1 MAHWLTNRGKLLLA
15 QGDWDDAAA
24 GDIRIGLCSGA
35 SIPVAIDT
43 QLEANTLN
51 FVSDFLA
58 LGSVVEANFTN
69 YARQS
74 LTRSNASEDDGN
86 NRVNLDASDVVINS
100 AGGAVN
106 NTLWGGWVFKFITN
120 DAASPILSVFT
131 FASTITTNGSNL
143 TLAIADL
150 YRIS

>member
-1 MAHWLTNRGKLLLA
+1 MAHYVSNRGKLLLA
-15 QGDWDDAAA
+15 QGAWDDDTAAL
-24 GDIRIGLCSGA
+24 IRIGLCSGA
-35 SIPVAIDT
+35 SVPATVDT
-43 QLEANTLN
+43 QIEINPLN

-69 YARQS
+69 YARQN
-74 LTRSNASEDDGN
+74 LTRTPASEDDGN
-86 NRVNLDASDVVINS
+86 NRINLDASDVVIAN

-106 NTLWGGWVFKFITN
+106 NTLWGGFVFEFITN
-120 DAASPILSVFT
+120 DAASPFISLFT

-143 TLAIADL
+143 TFAIADL

>member
-1 MAHWLTNRGKLLLA
+1 MAHYLTNRGKLILA
-15 QGDWDDAAA
+15 QGDWDDAVAT
-24 GDIRIGLCSGA
+24 DIRLLLCSGA
-35 SIPVAIDT
+35 SIPVAIDS
-43 QLEANTLN
+43 QLEANPLN

-69 YARQS
+69 YARQN
-74 LTRSNASEDDGN
+74 LTRTNAAEDDGN
-86 NRVNLDASDVVINS
+86 NRVNLDASDVVINN
-100 AGGAVN
+100 AGGATN
-106 NTLWGGWVFKFITN
+106 NTLWGGLIFKFVTN
-120 DAASPILSVFT
+120 DAASPALSVFT